1 MKDQN
6 FIYFLV
12 FLVCLISFFLYRS
25 NLDNERLRT
34 ICEDQ
39 DETMQ
44 LQDQA
49 ISAQKSYI
57 SRLQYNYNN
66 LYYSNYGQQYYTP
79 NNKQETNPIH

>member
-1 MKDQN
+1 MKDEN

-25 NLDNERLRT
+25 NLDNERLHA

-66 LYYSNYGQQYYTP
+66 LYYTNHGQQYYAP
-79 NNKQETNPIH
+79 NNKQEANPIH